1 MEVCHLSRSWAS
13 RLWGG
18 AGAVGKG
25 LGAGGN
31 KCLMGLGFGFCGEI
45 YLHKIYHN
53 YF

>member
-1 MEVCHLSRSWAS
+1 MMNKTRNTAKEVAR
-13 RLWGG
+13 GG
-18 AGAVGKG
+18 EGVGG
-25 LGAGGN
+25 RGN